1 MRILCWTG
9 WSSSP
14 AIPDPVS
21 RLLFFLLL
29 VAVAALG
36 AHLYLTQPA
45 ASPDLATREVNR
57 ESVKIVAVMP
67 PQAAAHEAEETRRA
81 MQILAGA
88 ACVEM
93 YGIAPADLP
102 RARDAF
108 AALHL
113 GDRLMERRIEDI
125 TRYWVFVPPAAD
137 RRTADLTIANL
148 RRQGV
153 NDISVRPDNAISLG
167 VFSSEDA
174 ARRFLATIE
183 AKGVRGAEAGAFV
196 KELREVTLLVREPDT
211 ETVARLTI
219 MQRDFANSKLHA
231 VSCPASGAGS
241 PAATPSANQ

>member
-1 MRILCWTG
+1 M
-9 WSSSP
+9 
-14 AIPDPVS
+14 S

-36 AHLYLTQPA
+36 AHLYLTQPS
-45 ASPDLATREVNR
+45 ASPDLATREMNG
-57 ESVKIVAVMP
+57 ESVKVVAVTP
-67 PQAAAHEAEETRRA
+67 PQLAAREAEETRRA
-81 MQILAGA
+81 MQDLAGA

-93 YGIAPADLP
+93 SGIAASDLP

-113 GDRLMERRIEDI
+113 GDRLLERRIEDI
-125 TRYWVFVPPAAD
+125 TRYWVFVPPAPD
-137 RRTADLTIANL
+137 RRTADLSIANL

-153 NDISVRPDNAISLG
+153 NDISIRPDNAISLG

-183 AKGVRGAEAGAFV
+183 AKGVREAQVGPFV
-196 KELREVTLLVREPDT
+196 KELREVTLLVRDPDT

-219 MQRDFANSKLHA
+219 MQRDFPGSKLHA
-231 VSCPASGAGS
+231 VSCPA
-241 PAATPSANQ
+241 PSQ

>member
-1 MRILCWTG
+1 
-9 WSSSP
+9 
-14 AIPDPVS
+14 VS

-29 VAVAALG
+29 VAVAAFG
-36 AHLYLTQPA
+36 AHLYLTQPSP
-45 ASPDLATREVNR
+45 SPDLGTREVNR
-57 ESVKIVAVMP
+57 DSVKVVGVMP
-67 PQAAAHEAEETRRA
+67 PQVAAREAEETRRA
-81 MQILAGA
+81 MQNLAGA

-93 YGIAPADLP
+93 YGIAAADLP
-102 RARDAF
+102 RAREAF

-113 GDRLMERRIEDI
+113 GDRLMERRIEDV
-125 TRYWVFVPPAAD
+125 TRYWVFVPPAPD

-167 VFSSEDA
+167 VFSSEEA
-174 ARRFLATIE
+174 ARRFLASVE
-183 AKGVRGAEAGAFV
+183 AKGVREAQAGPFV

-231 VSCPASGAGS
+231 VACPGQAGA
-241 PAATPSANQ
+241 PSTAQ

>member
-1 MRILCWTG
+1 M
-9 WSSSP
+9 
-14 AIPDPVS
+14 S

-45 ASPDLATREVNR
+45 GSPDLAAREVNR
-57 ESVKIVAVMP
+57 DSVKLVAVTP
-67 PQAAAHEAEETRRA
+67 PQLAAREAEETRRA
-81 MQILAGA
+81 MQDLAGA

-93 YGIAPADLP
+93 SGIAPANLP

-113 GDRLMERRIEDI
+113 GDRLTERRVEDV
-125 TRYWVFVPPAAD
+125 TRYWVFVPPAPD

-148 RRQGV
+148 KRQGV

-174 ARRFLATIE
+174 ARRFLGTIE
-183 AKGVRGAEAGAFV
+183 ARGVREAQVGPFV
-196 KELREVTLLVREPDT
+196 RELREVTLLVREPDT

-219 MQRDFANSKLHA
+219 MQRDFAGAKLHA
-231 VSCPASGAGS
+231 VACPPPGPPQA
-241 PAATPSANQ
+241 PAAAPR

>member
-1 MRILCWTG
+1 M
-9 WSSSP
+9 
-14 AIPDPVS
+14 S

-36 AHLYLTQPA
+36 AHLYLTQPV
-45 ASPDLATREVNR
+45 ASPNLAAREVNR
-57 ESVKIVAVMP
+57 DSVSVVGVTP
-67 PQAAAHEAEETRRA
+67 PQVAAREAEETRRA
-81 MQILAGA
+81 MQSLAGA

-93 YGIAPADLP
+93 SGIASAELP

-113 GDRLMERRIEDI
+113 GDRLMERRVEDV
-125 TRYWVFVPPAAD
+125 TRYWVFVPAAPD

-153 NDISVRPDNAISLG
+153 NDLSIRPDNAISLG

-174 ARRFLATIE
+174 ARRFLATVE
-183 AKGVRGAEAGAFV
+183 AKGVREAQLGPFV
-196 KELREVTLLVREPDT
+196 KELREVTMLVREPDT

-219 MQRDFANSKLHA
+219 MQRDFPRSQLHA
-231 VSCPASGAGS
+231 VTCPA
-241 PAATPSANQ
+241 PAATSSTPAGAK

>member
-1 MRILCWTG
+1 M
-9 WSSSP
+9 
-14 AIPDPVS
+14 S

-36 AHLYLTQPA
+36 AHLYLTAPA
-45 ASPDLATREVNR
+45 ASPDLTAREVNR
-57 ESVKIVAVMP
+57 DSVKIVAVTP
-67 PQAAAHEAEETRRA
+67 PQLAARDQEETRRA
-81 MQILAGA
+81 MESLAGA

-93 YGIAPADLP
+93 SGISAANLP
-102 RARDAF
+102 RARTAF

-113 GDRLMERRIEDI
+113 GDRLMERRIEDV
-125 TRYWVFVPPAAD
+125 TRYWVFVPPAPD

-153 NDISVRPDNAISLG
+153 NDISIRPDNAISLG

-174 ARRFLATIE
+174 ARRFLAATE
-183 AKGVRGAEAGAFV
+183 AKGVREAQVGPFV

-219 MQRDFANSKLHA
+219 LQRDFPNSKLHA
-231 VSCPASGAGS
+231 VACPAPVAAAAAAV
-241 PAATPSANQ
+241 PAK